1 MRPHPDP
8 RAEINISAETHRQLL
23 AGVFAS
29 GLQQETW
36 EITEQAIDE
45 WTRRHNP
52 EALAA
57 TAYSGYQWKQLF
69 LPSGTVLRTVFGGKN
84 FHCTVDGDQIL
95 FQGQPVSP
103 SGFVNAAGGIRRN
116 AWRCAWILFPG
127 TTQWALAD
135 TLRLRDG
142 GRART
147 PRQRAVKP
155 AATSPPPACGADPV
169 GTHGVSHSAAAMPA
183 APLDVTVNALAALLQ
198 QALLPILKQHLECNS
213 ALIVRGFQGSPPA
226 ASAYTDVAD
235 CGTTRPPPP
244 SPPRSPGA
252 SP

>member
-29 GLQQETW
+29 DLQQETW

-84 FHCTVDGDQIL
+84 FHCTVDGDRIL
-95 FQGQPVSP
+95 YQGQPVSP
-103 SGFVNAAGGIRRN
+103 SGFVNAVGGIRRN

-127 TTQWALAD
+127 TMQWALAD
-135 TLRLRDG
+135 TLRPRDR
-142 GRART
+142 GRSRT
-147 PRQRAVKP
+147 PRQRAVTPAQTAP
-155 AATSPPPACGADPV
+155 AATSPPTACGTA
-169 GTHGVSHSAAAMPA
+169 PA
-183 APLDVTVNALAALLQ
+183 APLDVEVNAIAALLQ
-198 QALLPILKQHLECNS
+198 QALLPILKQHLECNG
-213 ALIVRGFQGSPPA
+213 ALIVRGFQGLPPA
-226 ASAYTDVAD
+226 VSAYTDVAD